1 MADLLQNYWSE
12 LMQWLSLNGARMT
25 ERTWWMGA
33 FTSFALIA
41 AAEIGDKSQLVCMT
55 LATRHRPWPVL
66 LGAVIA
72 FAILNLL
79 AVVFGAA
86 VAAWLPRWLVGIAVA
101 VLFAGFGLHALWSAN
116 GEDEEVIT
124 EKSGHSIFVTTL
136 LMIFLAEFGDKTQI
150 AVAGLSTT
158 VNPPAVWAGAT
169 AALAMTSALGVIAG
183 RTVFQRLP
191 IHILHRL
198 SGFLFLIL
206 AVLAL
211 WSSVPWGRVMEFA
224 VAALGMRAGG

>member
-1 MADLLQNYWSE
+1 MVDLLQNHWSE
-12 LMQWLSLNGARMT
+12 LKQWWILTVALIT

-66 LGAVIA
+66 LGAVTA
-72 FAILNLL
+72 FSLLNLL
-79 AVVFGAA
+79 AVIFGAV
-86 VAAWLPRWLVGIAVA
+86 VAAWLPRWLVGVTVA
-101 VLFAGFGLHALWSAN
+101 VLFAGFGLHVLRSADEEE
-116 GEDEEVIT
+116 EDEKIT
-124 EKSGHSIFVTTL
+124 EKSGHSIFITTL

-158 VNPPAVWAGAT
+158 VNPVAVWAGAT
-169 AALAMTSALGVIAG
+169 AALAMTSAIGVIAG
-183 RTVFQRLP
+183 RTVFQHLP
-191 IHILHRL
+191 IHIIHKL

-206 AVLAL
+206 AALAL
-211 WSSVPWGRVMEFA
+211 WGSVPWERVWEFIRSFR
-224 VAALGMRAGG
+224 LP